1 MEKIVIHFGSD
12 SDFNSVICD
21 VKEYLTIGDI
31 LKHISKESISLEGIQ
46 KPEEAPLYVENLI
59 IYTDDY
65 GGIKE
70 WAILGISNNVF
81 ENPRVDIKNIY
92 MNNPPKKLYEDI
104 KRSYSDIIDEC
115 KSDRTTLDIEML
127 KTIANNYND
136 HIIGQ
141 PNVLRKILPPLYSLL
156 NSNRKRPI
164 TLLFL
169 GESGIG
175 KTETAKYINSV
186 FGGEMLRVQFSM
198 QQTAEA
204 YNYIFGGEHGDD
216 SFARELIRRESNV
229 ILLDEFDKVNPLF
242 YNAFY
247 QMFDEGVFV
256 DKNYRVDVETCVII
270 CTSNF
275 ITAEEAEK
283 YLGAPIFSRFSKVIK
298 FEELNIKNKIKIA
311 KINYGNIYNQLSE
324 EDQELIKGNLVLDT
338 FTTAIK
344 NGYYKN
350 MRTLKND
357 IEDAL
362 NIEILKARNILL
374 DSIC

>member
-12 SDFNSVICD
+12 SDFSDIICEI
-21 VKEYLTIGDI
+21 KEYLTIGDI

-46 KPEEAPLYVENLI
+46 KAEEAPLYVENLI
-59 IYTDDY
+59 IFTDDY

-92 MNNPPKKLYEDI
+92 LNNPPKKLYEDI
-104 KRSYSDIIDEC
+104 KRTYSDIIDEY
-115 KSDRTTLDIEML
+115 KSDRASLDIEML
-127 KTIANNYND
+127 KSIANNYND

-156 NSNRKRPI
+156 NSNRKKPI
-164 TLLFL
+164 ALLFL

-256 DKNYRVDVETCVII
+256 DKNYRVDVEKCVII

-275 ITAEEAEK
+275 NTSEEAEK
-283 YLGAPIFSRFSKVIK
+283 YLGAPIFSRFSKIIK
-298 FEELNIKNKIKIA
+298 FDELKIDDKVKFA
-311 KINYGNIYNQLSE
+311 RLNYEKSLDSLCL
-324 EDQELIKGNLVLDT
+324 EDKELIKDNNVLNT
-338 FTTAIK
+338 FIAAI
-344 NGYYKN
+344 NAGYYKN

-362 NIEILKARNILL
+362 NIEILKARQIL
-374 DSIC
+374 